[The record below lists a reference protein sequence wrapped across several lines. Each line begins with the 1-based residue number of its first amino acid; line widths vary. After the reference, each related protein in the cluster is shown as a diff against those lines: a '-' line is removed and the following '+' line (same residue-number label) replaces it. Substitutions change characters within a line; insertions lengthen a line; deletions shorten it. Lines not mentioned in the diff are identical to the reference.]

1 MYAIIALV
9 HVTTT
14 NATCFS
20 TSIMANIMRF
30 AKSESDWTF
39 NELETYRIAIQE
51 QDQAQFFDGPLPEY
65 TGPLGFVEH
74 EDRVQGL
81 DAPSLSLIK
90 RLVLAT
96 EIEEGGESAVAD
108 FVVEL
113 LRVMG
118 YEKDHT
124 LVRTRKSIRLLMCS
138 EFVLATTD
146 VCLMDVSSSE
156 ILLLVQEDK
165 MHISTTSDP
174 EAQLIANSIAAFQAN
189 NAIRVNHL
197 FLEPLEKQVIP
208 GITMVGTFPIFYK
221 IEVTA
226 DLDRSV
232 RFGQYPEAK
241 TVVYRHTPRVQSR
254 RDDGMRPLDNR
265 KLVLRCYEAFKKFVY
280 PTLGT
285 PVL

>member
-1 MYAIIALV
+1 
-9 HVTTT
+9 
-14 NATCFS
+14 
-20 TSIMANIMRF
+20 MANIFRL
-30 AKSESDWTF
+30 AKSGSDWTF
-39 NELETYRIAIQE
+39 NELEAYRIAIQE
-51 QDQAQFFDGPLPEY
+51 QEQAQFFGGPLPEY
-65 TGPLGFVEH
+65 AGPLGFVEH

-81 DAPSLSLIK
+81 DAPSLALIK
-90 RLVLAT
+90 RLGLAT
-96 EIEEGGESAVAD
+96 EIEEGGESVVAD
-108 FVVEL
+108 FAVEL

-118 YEKDHT
+118 YEMDHT
-124 LVRTRKSIRLLMCS
+124 IVRTRKNIRLLMCS

-146 VCLMDVSSSE
+146 VCLMDVSSE

-165 MHISTTSDP
+165 MHISNTSDP
-174 EAQLIANSIAAFQAN
+174 EAQLIANAIAAFQAN

-226 DLDRSV
+226 DLDRSI
-232 RFGQYPEAK
+232 RFGQYPKTK
-241 TVVYRHTPRVQSR
+241 TVVYRHTPRVPSR
-254 RDDGMRPLDNR
+254 RDRGMRPLDNR

-285 PVL
+285 PVLQISRTILVQFSSLLAS